1 MFQHA
6 FTAHPRTVG
15 ETYLQHQRAAF
26 YYAGSLFL
34 AGLAAIIHGLVP
46 CLFEHTAS
54 SMVTRLHARMAVRI
68 DR

>member
-1 MFQHA
+1 MFRQA

-15 ETYLQHQRAAF
+15 ETYLQHQRQAF

-34 AGLAAIIHGLVP
+34 AGMAAIVHGLVP

-54 SMVTRLHARMAVRI
+54 HMVARLQARMAARRVP
-68 DR
+68 